1 MTQSRH
7 SCHRGRIL
15 DTTKLNDWMQVV
27 GIFAVVASL
36 IFVGLQMRQSQRIA
50 LSAAYQAR
58 ADSSMTL
65 RTYSLESETL
75 QSARVKQRQ
84 GMGINQLTPEE
95 ALVLRERW
103 NAQLVYLEN
112 MHYQYVSGFISEEQW
127 QTNRVELATML
138 KWNPEFSGSLVE
150 NCAVFRASFCA
161 EIIAAGEGVKSSE

>member
-1 MTQSRH
+1 MDS
-7 SCHRGRIL
+7 
-15 DTTKLNDWMQVV
+15 TKINDWMQVV

-36 IFVGLQMRQSQRIA
+36 IFVGLEMRQSQKIA

-75 QSARVKQRQ
+75 QSARVKRRQ
-84 GMGINQLTPEE
+84 GTSIDQLTPEE

-103 NAQLVYLEN
+103 NANLVYLEN

-127 QTNRVELATML
+127 QSNRTELANLLSRT
-138 KWNPEFSGSLVE
+138 PEWSGPIVE
-150 NCAVFRASFCA
+150 NCNIFRASFCT
-161 EIIAAGEGVKSSE
+161 EMRAAVERIKSSE